1 MKKIRFIE
9 NPLSEQER
17 AEAEARYKEFK
28 KLERLLDLYNHMVKN
43 SKKHIAHIE
52 SGERYKKMRKET
64 SLNEKEIQES
74 IENQYKTIKN
84 DLARLEKT
92 RQKIIERYEVIEKE
106 NNEAFNKLHEKNLET
121 MRELHK
127 KGLL

>member
-28 KLERLLDLYNHMVKN
+28 KLERLLDLYNHMMKN

-52 SGERYKKMRKET
+52 SGERYKKCIRKHHLT
-64 SLNEKEIQES
+64 KRK
-74 IENQYKTIKN
+74 Y
-84 DLARLEKT
+84 
-92 RQKIIERYEVIEKE
+92 
-106 NNEAFNKLHEKNLET
+106 KNL
-121 MRELHK
+121 
-127 KGLL
+127 